1 MSTGKLIAG
10 VLAGIAVGAAAG
22 ILFAPD
28 KGTNTRRK
36 ISQKGE
42 DLIEGVRDK
51 LNQYLD
57 SIKKQ
62 IEVIE
67 EEAENLY
74 ASGTSE
80 AEELRKEY
88 ENNPHYN
95 PAT

>member
-1 MSTGKLIAG
+1 MSTGKLVAG
-10 VLAGIAVGAAAG
+10 VLAGVAVGAAVG
-22 ILFAPD
+22 VLFAPD
-28 KGTNTRRK
+28 KGTNTRRR
-36 ISQKGE
+36 ISKKGE

-74 ASGTSE
+74 SAGTSE
-80 AEELRKEY
+80 AEELKREF
-88 ENNPHYN
+88 ENTPY
-95 PAT
+95 